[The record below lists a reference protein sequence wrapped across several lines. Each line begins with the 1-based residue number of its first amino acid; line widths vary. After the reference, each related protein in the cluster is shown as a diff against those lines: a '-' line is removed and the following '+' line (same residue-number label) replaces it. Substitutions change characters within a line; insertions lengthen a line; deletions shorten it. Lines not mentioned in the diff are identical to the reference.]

1 MVDARNIGCLTM
13 DVPAG
18 TNLTALIFDE
28 IRKHKQ
34 GWKANTLHTLEL
46 MADEDFS
53 FSMNGWTFET
63 VGGRLYMNSLV
74 FSDMILLTDA
84 KHLRMFF
91 RYDD

>member
-28 IRKHKQ
+28 IRKRKPE
-34 GWKANTLHTLEL
+34 WKANTLHTLEL
-46 MADEDFS
+46 IADEDFS
-53 FSMNGWTFET
+53 FTMGGWTFESIGKT
-63 VGGRLYMNSLV
+63 LYMNSLV
-74 FSDMILLTDA
+74 FEDMIMLTDA
-84 KHLRMFF
+84 KRLRMYF